1 MKQSIL
7 CKWFGLHTFEV
18 LKEEDFLDKKG
29 NVIGRVIVSR
39 CSVCGKIKSN
49 CILTEDNGRF

>member
-7 CKWFGLHTFEV
+7 CKWFGLHTYEV

-39 CSVCGKIKSN
+39 CSVCGKIKYN
-49 CILTEDNGRF
+49 RIITEDDGRF